1 MKQGKQY
8 TSKQTIINRQQK
20 QQNQWKYFENGSEQI
35 RCAYSNAYWWY
46 VTILAII
53 CKSWFCGMKKACR
66 LYTALAPLC
75 YNSLTESFPVYL
87 PEFLSTIHPDNFAPF
102 LTQKPSAYL
111 SQQQQQQK
119 RAFDNELFLSRARHS
134 GTHYSMVFVTQHQQL
149 LSGRGA
155 ISRCTFSCLQYMYL
169 YYICVLRSDFGHVW
183 LLTTLVYILKLLYIN
198 YCVVWRSY
206 VLKPFYFVHCMCL
219 YFFLLLFVRRIVP

>member
-20 QQNQWKYFENGSEQI
+20 QHNQWKYFETGSEQI
-35 RCAYSNAYWWY
+35 RYAYSNAYLWY

-66 LYTALAPLC
+66 LYMALAPLC
-75 YNSLTESFPVYL
+75 YNSFTESYPVYL
-87 PEFLSTIHPDNFAPF
+87 PELLSTIHPDNFAPF

-119 RAFDNELFLSRARHS
+119 K
-134 GTHYSMVFVTQHQQL
+134 
-149 LSGRGA
+149 
-155 ISRCTFSCLQYMYL
+155 
-169 YYICVLRSDFGHVW
+169 
-183 LLTTLVYILKLLYIN
+183 LLTTSFCFHGPDTVELITVWCSSLSINSFFQAEVQYPAVHFRVCSICTCSIYVCSDQILVMFGY
-198 YCVVWRSY
+198 
-206 VLKPFYFVHCMCL
+206 
-219 YFFLLLFVRRIVP
+219 